1 METELQTV
9 VLVFSLLFLAA
20 VISLALKRIRLPFS
34 VAVLLVG
41 LLLGTL
47 TARFAPA
54 AEEHGVVAELL
65 GALQSLSQLSPDLIL
80 FIFLPTLIF
89 ESAFAL
95 DARKLLKNLGPILTL
110 AIPALLIS
118 TVIVAA
124 ALVWGVGAPF
134 GVTWAVALLFGALI
148 SATDPVA
155 VVSRFKELGAPPRLT
170 VLVEG
175 ESLFNDGTAIVI
187 FHILLGVV
195 AGTLTGS
202 AGELVL
208 TGVLKFAVVCVGGVG
223 IGLLLAFLF
232 AQLLARVRNDEL
244 VEITLTT
251 VLAYASFVIAEHYF
265 HVSGVMATVAAGV
278 TLASYGRTKISPPVQ
293 EFMHKFWRYLAYIAN
308 ALIFF
313 LVGIV
318 LPLRVPLAEVGPYL
332 VPLGITVAA
341 VVVARAVGVFSL
353 VPLLGRF
360 TEKIDLRFQTI
371 MFWGG
376 LRGAVALALV
386 LAVAN
391 DPDVSRTVKD
401 LFLTLAAGVILTTL
415 LVNALTIRPLLEWFG
430 LHKYDR
436 AELFQRGEAM
446 LGVLRRVR
454 RELGRLRE
462 EKSFSPPVIEQLG
475 QEYEGRERKLQQE
488 LKELKSRVAGFSP
501 ELEEEVL
508 LGQCLTIERRAYLT
522 LYARGVLPEKTTK
535 TLQHSVDLLLDRLKM
550 GAELPEDRYVRG
562 RAEVALTR
570 VWTALEKAPL
580 LAGWAANR
588 KADLLADAYDTA
600 RGLSRGCARVL
611 EELDEMGQTGAADP
625 LALGEV
631 QRRYQNWSARAQER
645 MNRMAT
651 QYPEYVEKVQAI
663 LAGRLCLNLELEEY
677 RHLGELGVLP
687 EKVVDEMTRSV
698 DERMGRI
705 RRIPRSALHFDVR
718 DLLRQVPFFQ
728 SVPAHCIEELARR
741 ARPHTLLEDEVIFHE
756 GARSDSLYLIARGA
770 VRIKV
775 AQPER
780 ILAVL
785 GAGEFFGEMA
795 LLSAKPRTAT
805 AQAATPAH
813 MIELTRRGVREVEAL
828 VPELHRSMQEAYRER
843 LVDQALARHP
853 AYAELDRKQR
863 QTLLALL
870 QPRELKSGET
880 LLADAPCLV
889 VVCSGELEVE
899 QRILA
904 EGDLHGVEMFVADKG
919 GRPFRELTP
928 SAVFVL
934 GSKELERLRHE
945 APAIPV
951 LIAHCLQ
958 QTPH

>member
-1 METELQTV
+1 
-9 VLVFSLLFLAA
+9 
-20 VISLALKRIRLPFS
+20 KRIRLPFS

-47 TARFAPA
+47 TARYAPA
-54 AEEHGVVAELL
+54 AEEHGIAAELL

-155 VVSRFKELGAPPRLT
+155 VVALFKELGAPPRLT

-175 ESLFNDGTAIVI
+175 ESLFNDGTAIVL

-195 AGTLTGS
+195 AGTVAATTSG
-202 AGELVL
+202 ALVL
-208 TGVLKFAVVCVGGVG
+208 TGVVNFFFVFLGGIA

-232 AQLLARVRNDEL
+232 SQILSWVRNDEL

-293 EFMHKFWRYLAYIAN
+293 EFMHQFWRYLAYIAN

-318 LPLRVPLAEVGPYL
+318 LPLRVPLAELGHYL

-391 DPDVSRTVKD
+391 DPNPKVSALGN

-436 AELFQRGEAM
+436 AELFQRSEAM

-454 RELGRLRE
+454 GELGRLRE
-462 EKSFSPPVIEQLG
+462 EKSFSPSVIEQLG

-488 LKELKSRVAGFSP
+488 LRELKSRAAGFSP
-501 ELEEEVL
+501 ELEETVL
-508 LGQCLTIERRAYLT
+508 LGQCLTLERRAYLN

-535 TLQHSVDLLLDRLKM
+535 RLQHSVDLLLDRLKL
-550 GAELPEDRYVRG
+550 GAGLPEDRYARG
-562 RAEVALTR
+562 RAEVVLTR

-588 KADLLADAYDTA
+588 KADLLADAYDAA

-611 EELDEMGQTGAADP
+611 EELHEMGQTGAADP

-631 QRRYQNWSARAQER
+631 QRRYQNWSAHAQER

-728 SVPAHCIEELARR
+728 SVPPHGIEELARR
-741 ARPHTLLEDEVIFHE
+741 ARPHTVLEDEIIFWE

-785 GAGEFFGEMA
+785 GPGEFFGEMA

-805 AQAATPAH
+805 AQAATPANL
-813 MIELTRRGVREVEAL
+813 IELARRGVREVEAL

-843 LVDQALARHP
+843 LVD
-853 AYAELDRKQR
+853 
-863 QTLLALL
+863 
-870 QPRELKSGET
+870 
-880 LLADAPCLV
+880 
-889 VVCSGELEVE
+889 
-899 QRILA
+899 
-904 EGDLHGVEMFVADKG
+904 
-919 GRPFRELTP
+919 
-928 SAVFVL
+928 
-934 GSKELERLRHE
+934 
-945 APAIPV
+945 
-951 LIAHCLQ
+951 
-958 QTPH
+958 